1 MHISHEL
8 TQIAL
13 VVVSALLGGM
23 VLVRLKQPVFLGYVA
38 VGVLLGPS
46 GLCILE
52 TREGISL
59 LAELGILLLL
69 FLIGLELDIK
79 LFKDTWKKALL
90 ITGLQIMGVVLLM
103 AGIFIFYTPSWGL
116 ILLLGFIGALSSTA
130 VAIKMLESSGELH
143 TKAGRLTMS
152 ILISQDLAFVPMILV
167 VRGCGEDTLSGWIL
181 LKVLFSVL
189 LLGGLIHF
197 ISGSRKYKLPYYQH
211 IDVNAEM
218 IALGALAFCFVFA
231 AFSGMLGLSAAY
243 GAFIAGLV
251 LGNSEHQKAM
261 IRVTHPIQSLL
272 MMVFFLSI
280 GLLLDLGFIW
290 QNILLVGLLVLGVT
304 LGKVFL
310 NACILR
316 NLSFSWY
323 ESSFIAVTLAQ
334 LGEFSFLLASVGKE
348 AGLLDPFS
356 EKLVVA
362 LTALSLG
369 LSPLWQMIHQRL
381 HEKVGVDSLSVSD
394 FASVLFGKERTLC
407 RIFMKKFQRIPRIWK
422 K

>member
-8 TQIAL
+8 TQIAF

-23 VLVRLKQPVFLGYVA
+23 ILVRLKQPVFLGYVA

-46 GLCILE
+46 GFCVLE
-52 TREGISL
+52 TRDGISL

-79 LFKDTWKKALL
+79 LFKDTWKKALM
-90 ITGLQIMGVVLLM
+90 ITSLQIGGVVLLM
-103 AGIFIFYTPSWGL
+103 AGMFFFYKASWGL

-130 VAIKMLESSGELH
+130 VAIKMLESSGELK

-152 ILISQDLAFVPMILV
+152 ILIAQDLAFVPMILI
-167 VRGCGEDTLSGWIL
+167 VRACGENSLSGWIF
-181 LKVLFSVL
+181 LKVLFSVA
-189 LLGGLIHF
+189 LLGGLIH
-197 ISGSRKYKLPYYQH
+197 ILSRLGKYKLPFYKH
-211 IDVNAEM
+211 IDVNSEM
-218 IALGALAFCFVFA
+218 IALGALAFCFVFSA
-231 AFSGMLGLSAAY
+231 CSGMLGLSAAY

-280 GLLLDLGFIW
+280 GLLLDLSFIW
-290 QNILLVGLLVLGVT
+290 KNLLLVGILVLGVT
-304 LGKVFL
+304 LGKVIL
-310 NACILR
+310 NAVILR
-316 NLSFSWY
+316 GLKYSWY

-348 AGLLDPFS
+348 AAILDPFS

-369 LSPLWQMIHQRL
+369 LSPIWHIIHQRL
-381 HEKVGVDSLSVSD
+381 HDKIGIDSRSVRD
-394 FASVLFGKERTLC
+394 FTAVLFGKERNIWCSFLNKC
-407 RIFMKKFQRIPRIWK
+407 RLKQKESKK
-422 K
+422 